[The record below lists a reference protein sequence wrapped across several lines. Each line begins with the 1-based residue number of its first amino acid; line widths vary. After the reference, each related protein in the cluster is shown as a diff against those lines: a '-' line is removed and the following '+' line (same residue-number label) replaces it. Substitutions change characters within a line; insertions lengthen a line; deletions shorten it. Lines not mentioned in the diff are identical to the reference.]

1 MVEDSGVRNG
11 EDGGAGGGASAHAS
25 LEHAP
30 LGYAHVT
37 PDGYFAYANRRLCQ
51 LLGYEQSEI
60 VGKFVGDFTY
70 APDRGIGSSA
80 RRALLAGEADS
91 RTDVKRYLRRNG
103 VVIWVRRWLSV
114 VRSAGGAPLY
124 MVMALDDITDTKLT
138 AERHRAIF
146 ENAAVGITHVD
157 LAGVLVDAND
167 KFCEMLGYTRAE
179 LCGREVRTITHADD
193 YGHGASFRM
202 RVVQGETGA
211 ITSEKRFIRKDGAII
226 WARRTMSV
234 VRDNVGAPVFII
246 SVVEDVSERKRAEEA
261 LRLSE
266 QILRA
271 TFSQAGVGILISAPD
286 LRILQVNDKYCDM
299 LGYSRDE
306 MLGMTVKGINSPDDM
321 AEVIVNRERLMR
333 GELDHASRERLLV
346 RKDGT
351 RIWVAHWTSLVR
363 DQQGTAQ
370 HFVTV
375 AQDIRER
382 KEAEEQLKQL
392 AHYDVLTNLPNRV
405 LFYERLKSELA
416 EALRLDSPMA
426 VLFIDV
432 DRFKYVNDTLGHAA
446 GDKLLQQVGDRL
458 SHAVRARDTV
468 GRLGGDEF
476 AVVAAQL
483 KEAGDARRVAQK
495 IIAAFNEPLDVDGME
510 LFVTASVGVTLCPA
524 DSTDPDVLIRNADAA
539 MYRAKELGRNTFEFY
554 APDMNVHARAMIT
567 LGNELRRALEREEFL
582 LHYQPKMHLATG
594 KLTGFE
600 ALLRW
605 QRDEQSLLMP
615 GDFVPVLEETGLIVP
630 IGKWVIEAAC
640 RQIAAWRAAGIVPV
654 PVAVNLSPRQFRA
667 AQLPAMVREI
677 LAKTGVEPG
686 LLQLEITESFLANR
700 SEAVQSVQALT
711 EFGVSIAID
720 DFGTGYSNLANLKRF
735 AVDTV
740 KIDRSFVRDID
751 SDEDD
756 AAIVRAIINMAH
768 SLNLS
773 VVAEGVETRAQ
784 LEFLRQYGCD
794 EVQGYYL
801 AYPALA
807 DEHLELL
814 SNHSGVSE
822 LFQAAL
828 GRRY

>member
-1 MVEDSGVRNG
+1 MRNDRDSGV
-11 EDGGAGGGASAHAS
+11 GGDTPFRSS

-30 LGYAHVT
+30 ISYAHVT
-37 PDGYFAYANRRLCQ
+37 PDGYFAYANPQLCR
-51 LLGYEQSEI
+51 LLGYEHGDV
-60 VGKFVGDFTY
+60 VGKFVGDYTY
-70 APDRGIGSSA
+70 APDRGIGLRA
-80 RRALLAGEADS
+80 RRALLAGEAAN

-103 VVIWVRRWLSV
+103 VVIWVRRWLSI
-114 VRSAGGAPLY
+114 VRRADGTPLY
-124 MVMALDDITDTKLT
+124 IVMVLDDITDTQLA
-138 AERHRAIF
+138 AERYRAIF
-146 ENAAVGITHVD
+146 ENAAVGITQVD
-157 LAGVLVDAND
+157 LNGVLVDAND

-179 LCGREVRTITHADD
+179 LCGTAIRALTHTDD
-193 YGHGASFRM
+193 YGRGASFRM
-202 RVVQGETGA
+202 RAMNGETSAMAG
-211 ITSEKRFIRKDGAII
+211 EKRLIRRDGEVIYV
-226 WARRTMSV
+226 RRTMSV
-234 VRDNVGAPVFII
+234 VRDNAGVPVFII

-271 TFSQAGVGILISAPD
+271 TFSQAGVGIVISAPD

-299 LGYSRDE
+299 LGYTRDE
-306 MLGMTVKGINSPDDM
+306 MLGRTVEIFNSSADM
-321 AEVIVNRERLMR
+321 GEVIVNRERLMR
-333 GELDHASRERLLV
+333 GELDHASRERLLMC
-346 RKDGT
+346 KDGA

-363 DQQGTAQ
+363 DQHGTVQ

-382 KEAEEQLKQL
+382 KAAEEQLKQL

-416 EALRLDSPMA
+416 EAVRLNCPMA

-446 GDKLLQQVGDRL
+446 GDKLLQQVAGRL
-458 SHAVRARDTV
+458 SQAVRARDTV

-483 KEAGDARRVAQK
+483 KESADARRVAQK
-495 IIAAFNEPLDVDGME
+495 IIAAFNEPLEVDGVE
-510 LFVTASVGVTLCPA
+510 LFVTASVGITLCPA
-524 DSTDPDVLIRNADAA
+524 DSADADVLIRNADAA
-539 MYRAKELGRNTFEFY
+539 MYRAKDLGRNTYEFY
-554 APDMNVHARAMIT
+554 APDMNVHAHAMIM
-567 LGNELRRALEREEFL
+567 LGNELRRALEREEFV
-582 LHYQPKMHLATG
+582 LHYQPKMHLVTG

-615 GDFVPVLEETGLIVP
+615 GDFVPVLEETGLVVP
-630 IGKWVIEAAC
+630 VGKWVIEAAC
-640 RQIAAWRAAGIVPV
+640 RQIAAWRAAGIAPV

-667 AQLPAMVREI
+667 AQLPEMVREI
-677 LAKTGVEPG
+677 LAKTGVEPE

-700 SEAVQSVQALT
+700 SEAVQTVQSLA

-735 AVDTV
+735 AVDTI

-751 SDEDD
+751 CDEDD

-784 LEFLRQYGCD
+784 LEFLRRYGCD
-794 EVQGYYL
+794 EVQGYYF

-814 SNHSGVSE
+814 KNRSAVSVVPHT
-822 LFQAAL
+822 AL
-828 GRRY
+828 GAR

>member
-1 MVEDSGVRNG
+1 MGVDSGLRSNDESAGVG
-11 EDGGAGGGASAHAS
+11 DGAAPHAS

-30 LGYAHVT
+30 VGYAHLA
-37 PDGYFAYANRRLCQ
+37 PDGCFTYANRRLCQ
-51 LLGYEQSEI
+51 LLGHERSEI
-60 VGKFVGDFTY
+60 LGKPVGDFTY
-70 APDRGIGSSA
+70 APDRGIGSCV
-80 RRALLAGEADS
+80 RRELLAGEAES
-91 RTDVKRYLRRNG
+91 GTDVKRYVRRDG
-103 VVIWVRRWLSV
+103 TVIWTRRWLSL
-114 VRSAGGAPLY
+114 VRGADGTPLY
-124 MVMALDDITDTKLT
+124 FIVVFDDITDTQLT
-138 AERHRAIF
+138 FGRYRAIF
-146 ENAAVGITHVD
+146 ENAAVGITHVGLD
-157 LAGVLVDAND
+157 GVLVDANG
-167 KFCEMLGYTRAE
+167 KFCEMLGYTRTE
-179 LCGREVRTITHADD
+179 LCGREIRTITHADD
-193 YGHGASFRM
+193 YGDGASFRR
-202 RVVQGETGA
+202 RVVQGGSGA
-211 ITSEKRFIRKDGAII
+211 MAGEKRFIRKDGGII

-234 VRDNVGAPVFII
+234 VRDNAGAPMFII
-246 SVVEDVSERKRAEEA
+246 SVVEDVSERKRTEEA

-266 QILRA
+266 QILSA
-271 TFSQAGVGILISAPD
+271 TFTQAGVGIMITAPD
-286 LRILQVNDKYCDM
+286 LSILQVNDKYCDM
-299 LGYSRDE
+299 LGYTREE
-306 MLGMTVKGINSPDDM
+306 MLSMTVEGFNSADDI
-321 AEVIVNRERLMR
+321 AEVLLNRRRLMS
-333 GELDHASRERLLV
+333 GELDHANRERLLV

-363 DQQGTAQ
+363 DRHGAAQ

-392 AHYDVLTNLPNRV
+392 AHYDVLTTLPNRV
-405 LFYERLKSELA
+405 LFYERLKNELA
-416 EALRLDSPMA
+416 ESLRLHAPMA

-446 GDKLLQQVGDRL
+446 GDKLLQQVADRL

-476 AVVAAQL
+476 AVVAAHL

-495 IIAAFNEPLDVDGME
+495 IIAAFNEPLDIDGME
-510 LFVTASVGVTLCPA
+510 LFVTASVGITLCPA
-524 DSTDPDVLIRNADAA
+524 DSADPDVLIRNADAA
-539 MYRAKELGRNTFEFY
+539 MYRAKELGRNTYEFY
-554 APDMNVHARAMIT
+554 APDMNIHARAMIT
-567 LGNELRRALEREEFL
+567 LGNELRRALEREEFV
-582 LHYQPKMHLATG
+582 LHYQPKMRLATG
-594 KLTGFE
+594 RLTGFE

-605 QRDEQSLLMP
+605 RRDEESLLMP

-630 IGKWVIEAAC
+630 VGRWVIETAC
-640 RQIAAWRAAGIVPV
+640 RQIAAWRADGIAPV
-654 PVAVNLSPRQFRA
+654 PVAVNLSPKQFRA

-677 LAKTGVEPG
+677 LTKTGVEPA

-751 SDEDD
+751 SDDDD

-784 LEFLRQYGCD
+784 LEFLRQHGCD

-807 DEHLELL
+807 GEHAELL
-814 SNHSGVSE
+814 KNHSSTAE
-822 LFQAAL
+822 LFRAAER
-828 GRRY
+828 G